1 MVHASMPKEEQEK
14 KDVVDLIIGLQ
25 RALGYSK

>member
-14 KDVVDLIIGLQ
+14 KDVVDLIIGL